1 MTYEYCIFLI
11 GKRYSLPSL
20 EKLNQSTASK
30 IVFLIINRKVLLL
43 SYIILFND
51 LDIISDTYCS
61 TVNIYQKPC
70 VFELINFH
78 VHMYLRIFY
87 HLFCDY

>member
-1 MTYEYCIFLI
+1 M
-11 GKRYSLPSL
+11 
-20 EKLNQSTASK
+20 
-30 IVFLIINRKVLLL
+30 FLIINRNVLLL

-61 TVNIYQKPC
+61 TINIYQKPC

-78 VHMYLRIFY
+78 VHLWISY
-87 HLFCDY
+87 HFLIIESLYWLLS